1 MSRSVRQ
8 DFGKLQNMLRERQES
23 NTAKV
28 IQFHKTSTTAK
39 ISDEQLFTLMALSD
53 SRYEQKARK
62 TVVAPTAED
71 WAKYHLAKRALLTL
85 KAYENT
91 TGAEEVE
98 IPCPKPTTHYEFLET
113 IEEWLDRCRALRAE
127 TEQEAA

>member
-8 DFGKLQNMLRERQES
+8 DYDKLRTIPHHVFVQEGGAIRKIGMTIPVSWAVIFEER
-23 NTAKV
+23 
-28 IQFHKTSTTAK
+28 
-39 ISDEQLFTLMALSD
+39 ALSD

-62 TVVAPTAED
+62 TIVAPTSED

-98 IPCPKPTTHYEFLET
+98 IPCPKPKTEYEFLET
-113 IEEWLDRCRALRAE
+113 VDEWLDRCRALQAE
-127 TEQEAA
+127 AEQDAA

>member
-8 DFGKLQNMLRERQES
+8 DYEKLRTIPHHVYAQEGWTIRKIGMTIPVS
-23 NTAKV
+23 WAV
-28 IQFHKTSTTAK
+28 IC
-39 ISDEQLFTLMALSD
+39 EEMALSD

-85 KAYENT
+85 NAYEGT
-91 TGAEEVE
+91 IGAEEVE
-98 IPCPKPTTHYEFLET
+98 IPCPKPITHYEFLET
-113 IEEWLDRCRALRAE
+113 IEEWLDRCRTLQAE

>member
-8 DFGKLQNMLRERQES
+8 DYDRMRGLQSEG
-23 NTAKV
+23 KV
-28 IQFHKTSTTAK
+28 IIPILQKFGAITL
-39 ISDEQLFTLMALSD
+39 ISDAVMFDLVAATD

-85 KAYENT
+85 NAYEGT
-91 TGAEEVE
+91 IGAEEVE

-127 TEQEAA
+127 AEQEAA